1 MLLYKYI
8 HGHQKQKSVRIAY
21 SQLDNS
27 RTGSQRPIL
36 TRNRDLNTLLLHV
49 PDFQGNIDEE
59 LF

>member
-8 HGHQKQKSVRIAY
+8 HDHQKQKLVRIAY

-36 TRNRDLNTLLLHV
+36 TRNRDLNTLLSAYT
-49 PDFQGNIDEE
+49 
-59 LF
+59 